1 MFGRITKK
9 TNKQR
14 KQQKKVINNENVNN
28 LNANIFFFK
37 AADLAVSQQFQG
49 AVSLAVSEGK
59 KKGSSFKTTPK
70 LNNEK

>member
-28 LNANIFFFK
+28 LNANIFFLGGRPSSFT
-37 AADLAVSQQFQG
+37 AVSL